1 MIIKV
6 RKDRT
11 EIKKNILQII
21 YWREREKRVTMELV
35 GTS

>member
-21 YWREREKRVTMELV
+21 YWREREKRAEKRQT
-35 GTS
+35 G